1 VPRAKKKR
9 APRKKP
15 ARKRR
20 TDADGYLDPKD
31 QFVRSPGVV
40 TLRALA
46 DKWHR
51 KQGDG
56 LSYSSLRKRSA
67 REKWVAAR
75 SEHRERIRNN
85 LAAAE
90 QEVAKS
96 ETQQIRDR
104 YSSLLEGVMASATR
118 FLRQYDPTDEA
129 VAEWRE
135 AGSPGPAGPAGDWGL
150 WSRAHG
156 IAPYKDAKQAADVLI
171 HAIRADREV
180 RGLDVLRVEDVTAR
194 ENPLEGLSDDE
205 LVALWVAAEER
216 GARAEGS
223 DGRGDGA
230 GGRPN

>member
-1 VPRAKKKR
+1 MPRAK
-9 APRKKP
+9 KKP

-31 QFVRSPGVV
+31 EFVRSPGVV
-40 TLRALA
+40 TIRALA

-51 KQGDG
+51 KHGDG
-56 LSYSSLRKRSA
+56 FAYSTLRKKAA
-67 REKWVAAR
+67 RGKWGAAR
-75 SEHRERIRNN
+75 SGHHERMRNN

-96 ETQQIRDR
+96 ETQRIRDR
-104 YSSLLEGVMASATR
+104 YSALLEGVMASATR
-118 FLRQYDPTDEA
+118 FLKQYEPTDEA

-135 AGSPGPAGPAGDWGL
+135 AGSPGPAGPTGNWGL

-180 RGLDVLRVEDVTAR
+180 RGLDVLKVEDVTTR
-194 ENPLEGLSDDE
+194 ENPLEKMNDDE
-205 LVALWVAAEER
+205 LVAMWVAAEER
-216 GARAEGS
+216 RARAEGT
-223 DGRGDGA
+223 DGLGDGA